1 MQGRP
6 PTGTVSHCKLVTSKK
21 GIMNCSVTELKRP
34 FVRSAILND
43 KDHLVGAEF
52 VGSDIFALVS
62 KGDSQEKSPRD
73 VM

>member
-1 MQGRP
+1 
-6 PTGTVSHCKLVTSKK
+6 
-21 GIMNCSVTELKRP
+21 MNCSVTELKRP